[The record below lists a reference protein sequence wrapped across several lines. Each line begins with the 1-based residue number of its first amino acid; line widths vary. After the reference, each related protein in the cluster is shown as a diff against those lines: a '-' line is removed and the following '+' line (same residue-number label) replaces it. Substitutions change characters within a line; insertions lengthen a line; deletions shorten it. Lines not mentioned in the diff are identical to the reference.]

1 MFFLN
6 YVIIM
11 IGDSME
17 NIKKLVEQYEK
28 LSSVYLIESNVD
40 KKEQI
45 KAEMDDLSVII
56 KKSIEL
62 GQKTGNDSELLV
74 EATAKFEALTNI
86 ILDKKTGIEVE
97 PVDEDYNLSSSYII
111 SKLTGEKI
119 SLAGMSPIEKIRTVY
134 SHTDQVID
142 SNDDFLI
149 SSCEEGLR
157 RHLASY
163 PSKSREWLLTQAEI
177 YRRVYKETIDKCVG
191 LEVEKINSD
200 RRVIYNQKQE
210 KLDNINEEIKKLT
223 EELEMITKSNEL
235 ISPIITPSIDAG
247 YKIEEVKPEEEV
259 QEEIV
264 EAPKSVVALF
274 ERLPKLSSEPICGS
288 DIELDNMA
296 SIEDLFDKFKELGND
311 NAVDINFRGVKFMNR
326 DWSIPSL
333 MSTYAAYRSS
343 MIVKGAIIV
352 GELETGDDHIHS
364 SQNEVYN
371 FIWRDIVAS
380 KPKHLDDIS
389 YCEEEII
396 NPEIRVSEDGMNIVT
411 VNPTD
416 SLYVTY
422 LKLKACKDKN
432 IEAYAS
438 YGGIILSNN
447 IENFNS
453 TEIAEC
459 YAKGL
464 VKRSIDKYHRIQE
477 EFAKPSYQ
485 EFPSENIS
493 VSPNKK

>member
-1 MFFLN
+1 MFSWN
-6 YVIIM
+6 YVIIR
-11 IGDSME
+11 IGDGME
-17 NIKKLVEQYEK
+17 NIRKLVERYEK

-111 SKLTGEKI
+111 SKLTGGKI
-119 SLAGMSPIEKIRTVY
+119 SLAGMSPIEKIRAVY

-142 SNDDFLI
+142 SSDDFLV

-163 PSKSREWLLTQAEI
+163 PNKSREWLLTQAEI
-177 YRRVYKETIDKCVG
+177 YRKVYKETIDKCVG
-191 LEVEKINSD
+191 LEVEKINAD
-200 RRVIYNQKQE
+200 RRELYAKKQE
-210 KLDNINEEIKKLT
+210 ELTEIKEAIKKVD
-223 EELEMITKSNEL
+223 EELENINKLNEL
-235 ISPIITPSIDAG
+235 IGVSIGLPNIDNIPKAG
-247 YKIEEVKPEEEV
+247 KIEEEAK
-259 QEEIV
+259 EEIV
-264 EAPKSVVALF
+264 ETPKLTVSLF
-274 ERLPKLSSEPICGS
+274 ERLPKLSRESECVP
-288 DIELDNMA
+288 DISLDKTA
-296 SIEDLFDKFKELGND
+296 SIEDLFDKFKEAGND
-311 NAVDINFRGVKFMNR
+311 KAVDINFRGVKFMNR
-326 DWSIPSL
+326 DWSMPSL
-333 MSTYAAYRSS
+333 MSAYAAYRSS
-343 MIVKGAIIV
+343 VIVKGAIMV
-352 GELETGDDHIHS
+352 GELEAGDTHIRS
-364 SQNEVYN
+364 TQNEVYD
-371 FIWRDIVAS
+371 FIWRDIIAS

-389 YCEEEII
+389 YCEDEIL
-396 NPEIRVSEDGMNIVT
+396 NPEIRVSEDGKNIIT
-411 VNPTD
+411 VKPTD

-422 LKLKACKDKN
+422 LKLKTCKEKN

-438 YGGIILSNN
+438 YGGIVLSNN

-459 YAKGL
+459 YAKGV
-464 VKRSIDKYHRIQE
+464 VKRSIDKYYRMQE